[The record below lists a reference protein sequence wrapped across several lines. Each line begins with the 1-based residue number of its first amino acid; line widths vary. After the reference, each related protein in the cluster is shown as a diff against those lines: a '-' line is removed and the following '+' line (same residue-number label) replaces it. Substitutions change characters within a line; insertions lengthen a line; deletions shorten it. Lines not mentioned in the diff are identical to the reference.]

1 MESWAQLYE
10 LGGIMNKKSRDALV
24 YAIKE
29 AWVFQKDK
37 EQYKAHQAETLDSVF
52 TDVNK
57 KVGSNLEQIE
67 S

>member
-10 LGGIMNKKSRDALV
+10 IGSLMNKKSRDALV

-29 AWVFQKDK
+29 AWTFQKDK
-37 EQYKAHQAETLDSVF
+37 ERYQQEQMTLESVF

-57 KVGSNLEQIE
+57 KVGSVYQLEK
-67 S
+67 